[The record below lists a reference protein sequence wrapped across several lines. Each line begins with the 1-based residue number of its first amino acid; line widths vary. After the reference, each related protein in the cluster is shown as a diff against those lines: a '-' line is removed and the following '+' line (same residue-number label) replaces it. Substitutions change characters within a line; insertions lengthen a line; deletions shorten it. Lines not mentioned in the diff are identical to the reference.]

1 MNRKIICLFVCTL
14 LIVVVLPAVG
24 MNNDFINEG
33 TTESDY
39 KIILARIDISKGQ
52 VALPREAEIV
62 SVISGDYVDII
73 VPEFMLF
80 DLEKMNLEYSVL
92 IWDLEEYEDSVRG
105 TYHTLA
111 EMENILQNIAN
122 TYPSITSL
130 YSIGT
135 TSQGRNIWCLEI
147 TDNPGVDE
155 GEPGVFYMGLHH
167 AREWPTIEIC
177 LYIANQLTSQ
187 YGTDPDIT
195 NVVNN
200 RRLWLVPCVNPDG
213 YYYCHDLGND
223 WRKNRNYF
231 PQYGTYGVDLNRN
244 YAGSNDGNIKGAWG
258 SIGAGSVS
266 HYPSSEVYCGP
277 GQFSELEAQA
287 IRNVFMQN
295 DICAT
300 ISWHTYGELVM
311 WPWGYTPSYAPDR
324 TQLMQ
329 VGQQI
334 AQKITKQS
342 GSGTYTPQQSCT
354 LYPTTGDTTDWA
366 YGYGHYIEGQPIFA
380 YTIEACSSFHPSA
393 SYLDQI
399 CMENFDGA
407 LYLLQEAENIR
418 NTVIPR
424 VVPPHIDDMP
434 INDTGNYIVSW
445 QETNPNAQPNYF
457 QLDEMTELTITTDNA
472 ESGSGLWNLEG
483 FTISTARSYSPTH
496 SYKSRSQNS
505 DTSAM
510 TTVTPIPITDSMKLS
525 FWCWYAI
532 ELNYDCAFVEIS
544 RDGRDYLILDKF
556 TGSSENWLYKEYD
569 LSAYADESIFI
580 RFRYTTD
587 SYTVHEGFYVDDIN
601 PVANFGSTITLS
613 DTITTTSYEINNKP
627 LGTYY
632 YKVRGHNPTWGW
644 GDFSTIKKII
654 VTENQN
660 QPPNAPVISGPTSGK
675 PGTSYTYTFT
685 TTDPD
690 GDAVYYYIEWGDGTN
705 SGWMGPYASGSQGSA
720 THSWS
725 QKGTYTIKIKARDIH
740 DSESPWGTLVVTM
753 PLNIPENQQN
763 QYFIQKF
770 RLYFNQLF
778 QNFIYNLKLRYPAT
792 NI

>member
-92 IWDLEEYEDSVRG
+92 ILDLEEYEDSVRG

-187 YGTDPDIT
+187 YGTDPYIT

-258 SIGAGSVS
+258 SIGAGSLS

-660 QPPNAPVISGPTSGK
+660 QPPNAPVILGPTSGK